1 MFKRIAP
8 VVALTMLS
16 GCTLL
21 KGDEYHQA
29 TLDAIQQSESTLS
42 NKMTNLELHIS
53 NQMDYIDSLESQVVS
68 LKSEVKELK
77 SVAEQTHP
85 VIETPP
91 AEVQAMAVQTKP
103 RHEVVLG
110 EIEKVTIDTLK
121 KNFDARIDTGAAT
134 SSLNAVDV
142 EEFERNGKNWV
153 RFHLS
158 DETGAKDDSGWIEA
172 PILRYVRIRQST
184 SDQSERRAVVEL
196 WVKLGD
202 IHEKTQFTLADRS
215 QMSHPI
221 LLGREFIR
229 DIAVVD
235 VSRKYIQ
242 TETKIK

>member
-21 KGDEYHQA
+21 KGDEYHHA

-53 NQMDYIDSLESQVVS
+53 NQMDYIDSLENHVSTLTTQVN
-68 LKSEVKELK
+68 EL
-77 SVAEQTHP
+77 QTT
-85 VIETPP
+85 IEEHKKQAARVP
-91 AEVQAMAVQTKP
+91 APSPQPTVVQTKP

-110 EIEKVTIDTLK
+110 EIETVTLDVVNK
-121 KNFDARIDTGAAT
+121 SFNARIDTGAAT
-134 SSLNAVDV
+134 SSLNAVDI

-158 DETGAKDDSGWIEA
+158 DEQGAKDDTNWIEA

-184 SDQSERRAVVEL
+184 SEDTERRAVVEL
-196 WVKLGD
+196 WVKLGA

-235 VSRKYIQ
+235 VSRKHIQ
-242 TETKIK
+242 TGSK

>member
-77 SVAEQTHP
+77 SVAEQTHT

-158 DETGAKDDSGWIEA
+158 DETGAKDDSAWIEA